1 MSAVAYRN
9 SELYRYG
16 ANYQFGVFP
25 LGYRNSYDYRSAIQ
39 YRSGVDD
46 PIFDSFTVNVTETL
60 TVSVTPTDTGAA
72 NDEALPGIH
81 VQSLAAQGTTESQQ
95 FLELSVGTVGLNL
108 TEVGAGVESLE
119 VQGTSLNSVDSSAG
133 TEGTA
138 GLYFTL
144 EEDSGS
150 GTDSWVST
158 SVTMTLPEA
167 MSALESLPEIAL
179 SNTDV
184 GTHAYGSSMA
194 YRSSFE
200 YQNSRDYRYRFGL
213 MGIRYQNDYP
223 YRMEGMYAEG
233 LMSGT
238 MVDVVPVDA
247 ETLLST
253 EFLDYSG
260 GGNDRTTTQSEEIL
274 VTFNLQGPF
283 GEVAQHLS
291 HIAVNRYRPTPSA
304 VRRR

>member
-46 PIFDSFTVNVTETL
+46 PIFDSFTVNITETL
-60 TVSVTPTDTGAA
+60 TVSVTPTATGAGT
-72 NDEALPGIH
+72 EAMPGIH
-81 VQSLAAQGTTESQQ
+81 VQSLAAQGTTETQQ

-108 TEVGAGVESLE
+108 TEVGAGVEALE
-119 VQGTSLNSVDSSAG
+119 VQGTSLNSTDSSAG

-150 GTDSWVST
+150 STDSWVST

-167 MSALESLPEIAL
+167 ISALESLPEIAL

-184 GTHAYGSSMA
+184 GTHAYGSSMS

-213 MGIRYQNDYP
+213 MAIQYQNDYP
-223 YRMEGMYAEG
+223 YRMEGMYSEG

-238 MVDVVPVDA
+238 MVDVVPVDV

-260 GGNDRTTTQSEEIL
+260 GGNNRTTTQSEEIL
-274 VTFNLQGPF
+274 VAINLTGPF

-291 HIAVNRYRPTPSA
+291 HIAVNRYRSTPSA

>member
-25 LGYRNSYDYRSAIQ
+25 LGYRNNYDYRSAIQ

-60 TVSVTPTDTGAA
+60 TVSVTPTDTGAGT
-72 NDEALPGIH
+72 EALPGIH
-81 VQSLAAQGTTESQQ
+81 VQSLAAQGTTETQQ

-108 TEVGAGVESLE
+108 TEVGAGVESLNI
-119 VQGTSLNSVDSSAG
+119 QGISVHSVDSSAG

-150 GTDSWVST
+150 STDSWVST

-167 MSALESLPEIAL
+167 MSALESLPEIA
-179 SNTDV
+179 SAATDV
-184 GTHAYGSSMA
+184 GLGFEGPAPL
-194 YRSSFE
+194 YRHSTT
-200 YQNSRDYRYRFGL
+200 YQ
-213 MGIRYQNDYP
+213 IPQP
-223 YRMEGMYAEG
+223 YRRLRGAT
-233 LMSGT
+233 LT
-238 MVDVVPVDA
+238 LVPVDA

-253 EFLDYSG
+253 ELLDYSG
-260 GGNDRTTTQSEEIL
+260 GGNDRTTTQSEVIY
-274 VTFNLQGPF
+274 VTLNLHGPF

-304 VRRR
+304 VRRK